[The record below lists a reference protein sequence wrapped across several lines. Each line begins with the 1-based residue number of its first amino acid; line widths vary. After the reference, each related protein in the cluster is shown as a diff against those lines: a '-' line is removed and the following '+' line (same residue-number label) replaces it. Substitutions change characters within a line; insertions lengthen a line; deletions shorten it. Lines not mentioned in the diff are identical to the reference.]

1 MHHFTYRQG
10 VGGGSILHAEDL
22 SLADLADSV
31 GTPFYC
37 YSTATLERHYRVFAD
52 AFEGL
57 DAEVCYSVKANSNL
71 AVLATLARLGAGM
84 DVVSE
89 GELRR
94 VLAAGVLPEKIAFSG
109 VGKTADEMAFALEE
123 GIFAFNV
130 ESEPELRT
138 LSETASSLGLSAR
151 IALRVNPDIDA
162 KTHHKISTGKA
173 ENKFGIPYGEA
184 LALYRL
190 AAALPGV
197 DPRGVHMH
205 IGSQITDLAPFRNAF
220 ALLKDLVDEL
230 RANSFAI
237 DFVNLGG
244 GLGVPY
250 RSDEPAPP
258 LPAEYGKLVRET
270 VGDLGCKLLF
280 EPGRLIAANAGILVA
295 RVLYVKR
302 GEPKTFTI
310 VDAAMNDLI
319 RPTLYEAYHEIWP
332 VAEPAPG
339 AATMTSDVVGPVC
352 ETGDYLALDRALPEL
367 RSGDLIAVMTAGA
380 YGAVLASQYN
390 SRLLVP
396 EVLVAGDRYA
406 VTRPRPHYGDMLAA
420 ERLPDW
426 LKPER
431 RS

>member
-52 AFEGL
+52 AFTGM

-71 AVLATLARLGAGM
+71 GVLATLARLGAGM

-109 VGKTADEMAFALEE
+109 VGKTAHEMAFALEE

-151 IALRVNPDIDA
+151 IALRVNPDVDA
-162 KTHHKISTGKA
+162 QTHHKIATGKA

-220 ALLKDLVDEL
+220 ALLKELVDEL

-280 EPGRLIAANAGILVA
+280 EPGRLIAANAGILVS

-332 VAEPAPG
+332 VAEPAPD

>member
-1 MHHFTYRQG
+1 MHHFAYRQG
-10 VGGGSILHAEDL
+10 VLHAEDVN
-22 SLADLADSV
+22 LADLAAAV

-52 AFEGL
+52 AFSGL
-57 DAEVCYSVKANSNL
+57 DAEICYSVKANSSL
-71 AVLATLARLGAGM
+71 GVLATLARQGAGM

-94 VLAAGVLPEKIAFSG
+94 VLAVGVAPEKIAFSG
-109 VGKTADEMAFALEE
+109 VGKTKDEMAFALQH

-130 ESEPELRT
+130 ESEPELRI
-138 LSETASSLGLSAR
+138 LSEVAAALGRRAR
-151 IALRVNPDIDA
+151 IAFRVNPDIDA
-162 KTHHKISTGKA
+162 KTHHKIATGKA
-173 ENKFGIPYGEA
+173 ENKFGIPFGEA

-190 AAALPGV
+190 AGALPGI

-220 ALLKDLVDEL
+220 ALLKELVEEL
-230 RANSFAI
+230 RANAFAI

-258 LPAEYGKLVRET
+258 LPAEYGKLVHDA

-280 EPGRLIAANAGILVA
+280 EPGRLIAANAGILVS
-295 RVLYVKR
+295 RVLYVKE
-302 GEPKTFTI
+302 GEPKTFTV
-310 VDAAMNDLI
+310 VDAAMNDLL

-332 VAEPAPG
+332 VTEPAPG
-339 AATMTSDVVGPVC
+339 AAMITSDVVGPVC
-352 ETGDYLALDRALPEL
+352 ETGDYLALGRPLPEL
-367 RSGDLIAVMTAGA
+367 HAGDLIAVMTAGA

-396 EVLVAGDRYA
+396 EVLVAGGHFA
-406 VTRPRPHYGDMLAA
+406 VTRPRPDYGDMLAA

>member
-1 MHHFTYRQG
+1 MRHFTYRQG

-22 SLADLADSV
+22 SLADLAASV

-52 AFEGL
+52 AFTGL

-71 AVLATLARLGAGM
+71 GVLATLARLGAGM

-94 VLAAGVLPEKIAFSG
+94 VLTAGVAPEKIAFSG
-109 VGKTADEMAFALEE
+109 VGKTRDEMAFALEQD
-123 GIFAFNV
+123 IFAFNV

-138 LSETASSLGLSAR
+138 LSETASALGLSAR
-151 IALRVNPDIDA
+151 IALRVNPDVDA
-162 KTHHKISTGKA
+162 QTHHKIATGKA
-173 ENKFGIPYGEA
+173 ENKFGVPFGEA

-220 ALLKDLVDEL
+220 ALLKELVDEL

-258 LPAEYGKLVRET
+258 LPSEYGKLVRET

-280 EPGRLIAANAGILVA
+280 EPGRLITANAGILVS

-332 VAEPAPG
+332 VAEPAPD
-339 AATMTSDVVGPVC
+339 AATMTTDVVGPVC